1 MYPTCWVWKGMGR
14 GQWVESLIQPGPQS
28 ISNLQTK
35 NFLLFSTLRSPLQ
48 LSRDHKMGQMTLGTI
63 FPREK
68 LTTPVG
74 VALTELTLCPGGQR
88 HKVLDLRGHSWGHS
102 KDAQL

>member
-1 MYPTCWVWKGMGR
+1 
-14 GQWVESLIQPGPQS
+14 
-28 ISNLQTK
+28 
-35 NFLLFSTLRSPLQ
+35 
-48 LSRDHKMGQMTLGTI
+48 MGQMTLGTI